1 MEEGKRWLNVT
12 DAGILRLKE
21 KILEENMLAHVVMGL
36 MFFPRGGSA
45 HVTRSL
51 ARELVK
57 LGCKVTI
64 VCGSLRLD
72 GRPGDAREF
81 FAGLDVRA
89 VDYTAALDA
98 EDPLRADPPMHP
110 SYEDRPDAPD
120 RVFARV
126 DDETYEHL
134 VAAWMRAL
142 SDAGAAQADI
152 LHLHHLTPLDEAA
165 ARIAPHVPVVGHI
178 HGTELLMLEA
188 IAQGPPMGWAH
199 AKAWAERMRRWA
211 SACQRLV
218 VLSKTQIGR
227 LTNLLPIN
235 PEHCVVIPNGFDP
248 KLFDRH
254 EVDRIALWQ
263 QLLVEHPLGWR
274 PNGEP
279 GTVAYMPDELSPFA
293 EGPVL
298 LYVGRFTAVKRIRLL
313 ITAYALARKSFN
325 KPAPLVLVGGF
336 PGEWEDEHPFETIER
351 TDARDV
357 FLAGWHGHDE
367 LTDILAASDIVIL
380 PSVREQFGQVL
391 VEGMACGL
399 PAIAVNAYGPSEI
412 IDDGQTG
419 WLVPPDDEWA
429 LAGALVEAVNDDE
442 LRLQRGAAAYIA
454 ARARY
459 SWPALGE
466 KLARTYEAVLGRSS
480 I

>member
-1 MEEGKRWLNVT
+1 VI
-12 DAGILRLKE
+12 DAGTLRIKE
-21 KILEENMLAHVVMGL
+21 MVLEEINMPTHVVMGL

-64 VCGSLRLD
+64 VCGSLRIA

-81 FAGLDVRA
+81 FAGLDIRP
-89 VDYTAALDA
+89 VDYTAALEA

-120 RVFARV
+120 RVFASV
-126 DDETYEHL
+126 DDDIYEHL
-134 VAAWMRAL
+134 VATWMRAL
-142 SDAGAAQADI
+142 SDAGAAQANI
-152 LHLHHLTPLDEAA
+152 LHLNHLTPLNEAA

-178 HGTELLMLEA
+178 HGTELLMLED
-188 IAQGPPMGWAH
+188 IAQGAPKGWIYAE
-199 AKAWAERMRRWA
+199 AWAERMRHWA

-218 VLSKTQIGR
+218 VLSKTQVER
-227 LTNLLPIN
+227 LTNLMPIN
-235 PEHCVVIPNGFDP
+235 PERCVVISNGFDP
-248 KLFDRH
+248 STFDRH
-254 EVDRIALWQ
+254 EVDRIALWRR
-263 QLLVEHPLGWR
+263 LLVEHPLGWH
-274 PNGEP
+274 PDGEP
-279 GTVAYMPDELSPFA
+279 GSVAYMPDELSPFD

-298 LYVGRFTAVKRIRLL
+298 LYVGRYTSVKRIRLL
-313 ITAYALARKSFN
+313 ITAYTLARKSFN

-351 TDARDV
+351 TGARDV
-357 FLAGWHGHDE
+357 FLAGWHGHEE
-367 LTDILAASDIVIL
+367 LSDIFAASDIVIL

-419 WLVPPDDEWA
+419 WLVPPDDERA
-429 LAGALVEAVNDDE
+429 LAEALLEAVNDDG
-442 LRLQRGAAAYIA
+442 LRLQRGAAAYTTV
-454 ARARY
+454 RARY
-459 SWPALGE
+459 SWPSLGE
-466 KLARTYEAVLGRSS
+466 KLARTYEAILGRPFFPDAECNSQ
-480 I
+480 